1 MLCIFGNPLL
11 APALDAG
18 EVGFGEIDGHLGR
31 LSIDIGEVAVRGSW
45 CWWRSGQGCGPGC
58 GVAARTRSCLRD
70 G

>member
-31 LSIDIGEVAVRGSW
+31 LSIDIGEVAVRG
-45 CWWRSGQGCGPGC
+45 RLGDR
-58 GVAARTRSCLRD
+58 GVGGDLAKAVAPAVE
-70 G
+70 